1 MPGGPSGARA
11 RNRCAGDLTASALP
25 EERASVTKS
34 AMPAELLRLAGGA
47 LRDHDVDEGGA
58 GEVHRL
64 VEGAAQVL
72 RILDKEALAAEGVHY
87 PVIAGAVNQCVGLL
101 CRGSEG

>member
-1 MPGGPSGARA
+1 
-11 RNRCAGDLTASALP
+11 
-25 EERASVTKS
+25 
-34 AMPAELLRLAGGA
+34 MPAELLRLAGGA

-72 RILDKEALAAEGVHY
+72 RILDKEALAAEGANMRY
-87 PVIAGAVNQCVGLL
+87 LLTGLTSANAIIEGAI
-101 CRGSEG
+101 R